1 MFRGKY
7 NQSLGFCLADLAAPT
22 TPPADFVVE
31 PEVEKKKEAEA
42 KSVRQPSATKKS
54 TVESVD
60 NFDKVEE
67 YVDTIDLYDDD
78 DEDEKEKKKEKE
90 QKGGISI

>member
-31 PEVEKKKEAEA
+31 PEVEKKKETEA
-42 KSVRQPSATKKS
+42 KSVRQPSASKKS

-78 DEDEKEKKKEKE
+78 EDEKEKNKEKE
-90 QKGGISI
+90 QKEGISI